1 MSNFSKF
8 IAGVEEKYPKELLE
22 GRLTVEGNVIS
33 CLYKD
38 PLLVDECNFKQGD
51 FITKDGTFYYGLARK
66 LRNAGY
72 SAFDEVTILSTIS
85 GDVLEQFE
93 SRGGYDTIR
102 NMVEVINDKN
112 VEKYL
117 DNLYRENI
125 MLGMHRDGFNLL
137 KPLDFEGKMIAPY
150 KLFRKMDS
158 ESVLDFYESRL
169 SEYGT
174 GYSSKVLEEEEL
186 EITDEFIGSL
196 EDGLENGVDFGTA
209 GDDINLEDMRCFP
222 FLSKHIAG
230 FMHGTTN
237 VVAGFS
243 SSGKS
248 TFWVTILMGL
258 LYRGEKVLIIS
269 NEQKAKV
276 FKVNFL
282 AWIAYKYFRYYKLT
296 KKKLTTGDLNDEERG
311 MLKKCQKYFND
322 NYKGK
327 IKFIAIPDSDMGL
340 VKKKVRQ
347 NALRWGY
354 SVVLYDTLKV
364 QLEETGSSESSWLSL
379 IRDSRTLDKL
389 AKKYDL
395 IMLASLQLAT
405 HMQGRLWLSADCL
418 STSKQV
424 VEVLE
429 NLLMLRTVYPEEL
442 DPNNKKYYCK
452 PYQLK
457 KVDGKWIKS
466 EFETDPTAV
475 YKVLFLE
482 KVRNGANSGD
492 TGAALMFQFVGSNGI
507 FREQCWCTPHHGNIS
522 Q

>member
-1 MSNFSKF
+1 MNKF
-8 IAGVEEKYPKELLE
+8 IAGIEEKYPKELLE

-186 EITDEFIGSL
+186 EISDDFISSI
-196 EDGLENGVDFGTA
+196 EEGLENGVDFGTA

-243 SSGKS
+243 SSGKT
-248 TFWVTILMGL
+248 TFWITIVMSL

-269 NEQKAKV
+269 NEQKSKV
-276 FKVNFL
+276 FKINFL
-282 AWIAYKYFRYYKLT
+282 VWVAYKYFRYYKLT
-296 KKKLTTGDLNDEERG
+296 KKKLTTGDLNDEERE

-327 IKFIAIPDSDMGL
+327 LKFIAIPDSDMGL
-340 VKKKVRQ
+340 VKKKIRQ

-354 SVVLYDTLKV
+354 TTVLYDTLKV
-364 QLEETGSSESSWLSL
+364 ELKETGSSEASWLSL
-379 IRDSRTLDKL
+379 IRDSRTLDAL

-395 IMLASLQLAT
+395 IMLASLQLAS
-405 HMQGRLWLSADCL
+405 HMIGRLWLSADCL

-429 NLLMLRTVYPEEL
+429 NLLMLRTAYQEEL
-442 DPNNKKYYCK
+442 DPNNKKYYCN

-457 KVDGKWIKS
+457 KVGDTWIK
-466 EFETDPTAV
+466 EECEIDPTST
-475 YKVLFLE
+475 YKFLFLE
-482 KVRNGANSGD
+482 KVRNGSNSGD
-492 TGAALMFQFVGSNGI
+492 TGDVLMYRFKGSHGVLQEQFYA
-507 FREQCWCTPHHGNIS
+507 RPKHGVIGNS
-522 Q
+522 

>member
-1 MSNFSKF
+1 MSNKF
-8 IAGVEEKYPKELLE
+8 ISGVEDKYPKELLS
-22 GRLTVEGNVIS
+22 GRMTIEGNVIS

-38 PLLVDECNFKQGD
+38 PLLVDECGFKSTD
-51 FITKDGTFYYGLARK
+51 FITRDGAFYYGLAKK
-66 LRNAGY
+66 LRSAGY
-72 SAFDEVTILSTIS
+72 SAFDEVTILSTLS
-85 GDVLEQFE
+85 SELLGEFE
-93 SRGGYDTIR
+93 ERGGYDTIR
-102 NMVEVINDKN
+102 TMVEVINEKN
-112 VEKYL
+112 IEKYL

-137 KPLDFEGKMIAPY
+137 KPIDFEGKSIEPY

-186 EITDEFIGSL
+186 EITDDFITSL
-196 EDGLENGVDFGTA
+196 EDGLENGIDFSIA
-209 GDDINLEDMRCFP
+209 GDDINLEEMRCFP

-230 FMHGTTN
+230 LMHGTTN

-296 KKKLTTGDLNDEERG
+296 KKKLTTGDLNDEERA
-311 MLKKCQKYFND
+311 MLKKCQKYFNE

-429 NLLMLRTVYPEEL
+429 NLLMLRTVYAEEL
-442 DPNNKKYYCK
+442 DPNNTKYYCN
-452 PYQLK
+452 PYQMK
-457 KVDGKWIKS
+457 KEGDKWVKTEYQVDQ
-466 EFETDPTAV
+466 TAV
-475 YKVLFLE
+475 YKMLFLE
-482 KVRNGANSGD
+482 KVRNGSNSGD
-492 TGAALMFQFVGSNGI
+492 TGDVLMFQFVGGNAV
-507 FREQCWCTPHHGNIS
+507 FKEVAWCRPKHSVIGK
-522 Q
+522 